1 MHSPDIAPVG
11 VVHSPDAASVIV
23 ANSPDHGSTS
33 VAHSSDPS
41 AGVSHLSVSD
51 VSHSTFM
58 GDVDENIA
66 ICSQPCSVHAG
77 QGGAVTTKYGRHV
90 RPPKKLIHEMSTQKV
105 EHTFPGSS
113 PVYAF
118 FHGLFKF

>member
-1 MHSPDIAPVG
+1 MWSTHLIVPVG
-11 VVHSPDAASVIV
+11 VVHSPDAASV
-23 ANSPDHGSTS
+23 S
-33 VAHSSDPS
+33 VAHSSDPVS

-51 VSHSTFM
+51 LSHSTFIE
-58 GDVDENIA
+58 DVDENIA
-66 ICSQPCSVHAG
+66 ICLQPCSVHAG

-90 RPPKKLIHEMSTQKV
+90 RPPKKLINEMSTQRV